1 MSTAEAATPARRAGL
16 PLRIGLVLGG
26 LLAVGDIVTSIP
38 QLADDPVVPVAY
50 IVISVVALA
59 LTPFAWG
66 GGTTW
71 ARFTIIVTRVLS
83 ALGAVPAFLYPGVP
97 AGWVVAAAVGIVLE
111 LLVVVLLLARP
122 RSAR

>member
-1 MSTAEAATPARRAGL
+1 MSTAEAAAPTRRAGL

-66 GGTTW
+66 GAAW
-71 ARFTIIVTRVLS
+71 ARFTVIVTRVLS